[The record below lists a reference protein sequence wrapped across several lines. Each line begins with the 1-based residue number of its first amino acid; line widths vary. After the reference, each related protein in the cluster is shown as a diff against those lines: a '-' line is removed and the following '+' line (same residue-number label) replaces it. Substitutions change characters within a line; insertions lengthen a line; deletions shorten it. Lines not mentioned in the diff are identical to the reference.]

1 MSGIKYEEIQV
12 TQVKP
17 GVERR
22 LAYTNNVMIAVIDF
36 NNGPQAEP
44 DPPHRHVHEQ
54 VSYVAEGEILFIM
67 DDETVKLGPGDLF
80 TVPSDRLH
88 TIQLLTSHAR
98 LIDCF
103 NPIREDFI
111 A

>member
-1 MSGIKYEEIQV
+1 MTGIKYEDIEV

-22 LAYTNNVMIAVIDF
+22 LAYTDNLMVAVIDF
-36 NNGPQAEP
+36 YNGPQDEP
-44 DPPHRHVHEQ
+44 DPPHRHLHEQ

-67 DDETVKLGPGDLF
+67 DDEKVKLGPGDLF
-80 TVPSDRLH
+80 TVPSDKLH

-103 NPIREDFI
+103 TPIREDFI
-111 A
+111 C